1 LSAEDSAVG
10 AGRDLHELGL
20 EARVHRDDHATLK
33 LWLRLLACTTQIEA
47 EIRSR
52 LRQEFGVTLA
62 RFDYLAQ
69 LFRHPDGLKM
79 RDLSRQ
85 LMVTG
90 GNVTG
95 LTDELEREGMV
106 RRESSPTDRRSW
118 IISLTPEGR
127 ESFARMA
134 QAHEQWLKDMFAGL
148 PPESIRLLHE
158 QVGQLRAQLRL
169 SGEIISKPPNH
180 NDKAATPP

>member
-1 LSAEDSAVG
+1 MSLDRSELAALQGAEQ
-10 AGRDLHELGL
+10 LGL
-20 EARVHRDDHATLK
+20 ETRVHQGDHASLK
-33 LWLRLLACTTQIEA
+33 LWLRMLACTTQVET

-52 LRQEFGVTLA
+52 LRRDFGVTLA

-69 LFRHPDGLKM
+69 LYRHHQGLKM

-106 RRESSPTDRRSW
+106 VRENSPTDRRSW
-118 IISLTPEGR
+118 LVSLTPKGR
-127 ESFARMA
+127 SEFARMA
-134 QAHEQWLKDMFAGL
+134 QAHEQWLQEMFGGL
-148 PPESIRLLHE
+148 EPQVIQQLHE
-158 QVGQLRAQLRL
+158 HLGQLRLQLMR
-169 SGEIISKPPNH
+169 S
-180 NDKAATPP
+180 AADPDHSDNKSSR